1 MNRGARLEETIAAM
15 AEFDLI
21 EIIKQRCV
29 LTRADVQLG
38 IGDDAAVVSVPADQ
52 DLVVCTDTLVAGVH
66 FPLDTDPADIGW
78 KSLAVSLSDLAA
90 MGAQPAWATLALT
103 LPSADAEFV
112 TRFADGFA
120 ELAAEHAIDLIGGD
134 TTRGPLT
141 ITVTAHGLVPT
152 GCALPRAGAQV
163 GDAVFVTGTLG
174 DAAAGLRCLQDQSAE
189 SRNTTSR
196 FQSQS
201 TSSGRKPESNDSAYE
216 MADTLEVDSRDADDV
231 LIARLNR
238 PQPRVAAGI
247 ALRGLATAC
256 IDISDGLLADLAH
269 IAKASGVG
277 FEIGEDCLPATTAL
291 FDRFD
296 AESCGQF
303 QLSGG
308 DDYELAFTLAEAD
321 VKAMRDAMTRAQCRV
336 TRIGRVIGDSGVH
349 VLDQNGARRDT
360 PARGWEHF
368 K

>member
-1 MNRGARLEETIAAM
+1 M

-21 EIIKQRCV
+21 EIIKQRCSLV
-29 LTRADVQLG
+29 RADVRLG
-38 IGDDAAVVSVPADQ
+38 IGDDAAVVNVPVEH
-52 DLVVCTDTLVAGVH
+52 DLVICTDTMVAGVH
-66 FPLDTDPADIGW
+66 FPLDTDPVDIGW
-78 KSLAVSLSDLAA
+78 KALAVNLSDLAA

-112 TRFADGFA
+112 ARFADGFA
-120 ELAAEHAIDLIGGD
+120 ELAAEHNVDLIGGD

-141 ITVTAHGLVPT
+141 ITVTAHGLVT
-152 GCALPRAGAQV
+152 SGRALRRAGAQV

-174 DAAAGLRCLQDQSAE
+174 DAAAGLRCLQDQSAGSVAASSPLQFHGSP
-189 SRNTTSR
+189 SRRTPG
-196 FQSQS
+196 
-201 TSSGRKPESNDSAYE
+201 SSDSAHE
-216 MADTLEVDSRDADDV
+216 NADDSPVHSPIAEDV

-269 IAKASGVG
+269 IAKASSVGV
-277 FEIGEDCLPATTAL
+277 EIGEDCLPATPEL
-291 FDRFD
+291 FDRFN
-296 AESCGQF
+296 AERCRQF

-308 DDYELAFTLAEAD
+308 DDYELAFTIAETD
-321 VKAMRDAMTRAQCRV
+321 IDAMRNAMSRTQCRV

-349 VLDQNGARRDT
+349 VLDRNGARRHT
-360 PARGWEHF
+360 PATGWEHF